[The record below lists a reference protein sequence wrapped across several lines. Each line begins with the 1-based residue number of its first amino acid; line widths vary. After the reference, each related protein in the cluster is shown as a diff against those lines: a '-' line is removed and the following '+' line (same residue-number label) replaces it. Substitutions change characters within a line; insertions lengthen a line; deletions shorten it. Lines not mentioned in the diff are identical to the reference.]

1 MKKITNIGFR
11 TIQKGESEKM
21 NDNVKKDVT
30 YKDKQVGH
38 IKGVKYNSTANILEY
53 EIEITDKNFI
63 ETVLNQEPKELSLG
77 YIKGFEKCSE
87 VKKGRKK

>member
-1 MKKITNIGFR
+1 MSDVI
-11 TIQKGESEKM
+11 E
-21 NDNVKKDVT
+21 KDVT

-38 IKGVKYNSTANILEY
+38 IKGIKYNSTTNTLEY

-77 YIKGFEKCSE
+77 YIKGFEKCSDVQLSVVE
-87 VKKGRKK
+87 NGRKK